1 MKYHAGDIVYPADL
15 PKRFPCCVEQA
26 EQLMTPS
33 GSMQVLRLVPL
44 GGPWP
49 SGTVLVRLCEAVIPI
64 TPHEASRLSSV
75 ASSPTPARS
84 GRTRPKLDDIA

>member
-15 PKRFPCCVEQA
+15 PRRFPCCVEQA
-26 EQLMTPS
+26 EQLTVPG

-49 SGTVLVRLCEAVIPI
+49 SGTVLVRLCEAVVPV
-64 TPHEASRLSSV
+64 PPDEASQLSPV
-75 ASSPTPARS
+75 ASSLTRARS
-84 GRTRPKLDDIA
+84 D